1 MKELTTASGKTFPFV
16 GLGTFPLQGQRMTDI
31 IKEAIKIGYRLFDT
45 SDDYRGEAGIGKAIK
60 EMNSSDIC
68 KREDLFLQTKISANA
83 SFDDDPLMGLF
94 FNKYSSFMKRHS
106 VEEIVF
112 EKVENSLRLLNTDY
126 IDSLLI
132 HLPYSDYYAQIWEA
146 MIKLQKQGK
155 IRYLG
160 VSNFHE
166 RHIETIS
173 LSGVVPTINEIYISP
188 IGTKQEQ
195 VDYNQSRD
203 ILLMTY
209 SPLMDLAKNRI
220 PLERILPLVEKY
232 HKTPSQI
239 ILRWNIERGCLPLP
253 KTSKVERLVENFN
266 IFDFTLTDEDVK
278 SISSLNSN
286 YQYLPE
292 SKICPGI

>member
-68 KREDLFLQTKISANA
+68 KRANA

-132 HLPYSDYYAQIWEA
+132 HLPYSDYYAQI
-146 MIKLQKQGK
+146 
-155 IRYLG
+155 
-160 VSNFHE
+160 
-166 RHIETIS
+166 
-173 LSGVVPTINEIYISP
+173 
-188 IGTKQEQ
+188 
-195 VDYNQSRD
+195 
-203 ILLMTY
+203 
-209 SPLMDLAKNRI
+209 
-220 PLERILPLVEKY
+220 
-232 HKTPSQI
+232 
-239 ILRWNIERGCLPLP
+239 
-253 KTSKVERLVENFN
+253 
-266 IFDFTLTDEDVK
+266 
-278 SISSLNSN
+278 
-286 YQYLPE
+286 
-292 SKICPGI
+292 